1 MTDREVWDFFKAGK
15 GRKKKLEELQIRL
28 QHLESEEGALRAIDY
43 EKPSVSG
50 GSISD
55 LSDAVIRGEEARARV
70 RKAIAEMQ
78 VKIFDWQE
86 QALLM
91 VRLCENDIQA
101 GILIAK
107 FINEKS
113 WREIQREYHY
123 SESQPYVICRQA
135 IAAIASKHKPMD
147 EENRKP

>member
-1 MTDREVWDFFKAGK
+1 MTDQEVWDFFKAGK

-28 QHLESEEGALRAIDY
+28 QHLENEEGALKAIDY

-55 LSDAVIRGEEARARV
+55 LSDTVMRSEEARAKV
-70 RKAIAEMQ
+70 KKAIAEMQ

-86 QALLM
+86 KALAM
-91 VRLCENDIQA
+91 IRLCENDMQA

-147 EENRKP
+147 EENRKQ